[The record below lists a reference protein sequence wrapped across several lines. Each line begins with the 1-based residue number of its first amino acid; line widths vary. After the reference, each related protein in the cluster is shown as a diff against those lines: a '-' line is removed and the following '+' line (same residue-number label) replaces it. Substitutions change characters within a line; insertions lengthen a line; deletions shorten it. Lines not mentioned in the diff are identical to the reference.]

1 MQNLPSR
8 HRSSALAWAIISVS
22 AVVSILIWGFRY
34 GIRNNEF
41 HAVLVETAARG
52 VVFANDAMASTM
64 QDYVS
69 IFWLAVAYLSS
80 YLPVEGVFCFF
91 LLIGRILLTTGVALI
106 IRGFVK
112 EASWLKAASLASVV
126 TISSGFMTG
135 LPLGADPVMG
145 DYLSQTFVSIG
156 ICAVA
161 VGFAFNGRHLL
172 SAIILGVAY
181 NVNAMQA
188 NFALGIATIIWIE
201 ASFRERS
208 FLLFPKAFLIFLL
221 IASPNL
227 YWILSVTG
235 AKATGPY
242 LEGAEIAG
250 FTRYIFPFHFFW
262 SVKSISQKVNGVS
275 LALLPIALSIASI
288 AFKEARLKLDNARWL
303 FIASSISILYIIIGA
318 VGAEAFPSRFILQ
331 LHFFRSDVLTYLI
344 AASAIISLI
353 LKNAGKKDSL
363 FAALFFALAAFLAHQ
378 FHVALLIFIWA
389 VAMGKKSPICRG
401 IAILAPVIIVVYGL
415 ALAYT
420 GRFFGVPMALAA
432 LLSVILKDRSVP
444 LQAAISIF
452 IVISVSFS
460 YYMERSGVGKEG
472 LSLSDEIR
480 LVAKEASAKVPQD
493 ATFLIPPNY
502 TVRPFLKRGV
512 FVTMKDG
519 GAFMW
524 AKGYELEYIRR
535 LKLLGITYT
544 PGEFYNEE
552 KVAKEFVAGLGMS
565 LPAMKGEGVG
575 YAILPRTVLKDAPQE
590 LIAGSEHF
598 LAVDINDILSP
609 MKGN

>member
-1 MQNLPSR
+1 M
-8 HRSSALAWAIISVS
+8 LAS
-22 AVVSILIWGFRY
+22 AVVSMLLWGFRY

-41 HAVLVETAARG
+41 HIVLVETAARG

-64 QDYVS
+64 RDYVS
-69 IFWLAVAYLSS
+69 IFWLVVAYLSS

-91 LLIGRILLTTGVALI
+91 LLIGRILLIAGVALI
-106 IRGFVK
+106 IRGLFK
-112 EASWLKAASLASVV
+112 EASWLKAASSASVV
-126 TISSGFMTG
+126 TIASGFMVG

-145 DYLSQTFVSIG
+145 DYLSQTFVSVG
-156 ICAVA
+156 ICAVGI
-161 VGFAFNGRHLL
+161 GFAFNGRHLL
-172 SAIILGVAY
+172 SAVILGAAY

-188 NFALGIATIIWIE
+188 NFALGIAAIIWIE
-201 ASFRERS
+201 ASIRERS

-242 LEGAEIAG
+242 LEGAEIAD

-275 LALLPIALSIASI
+275 LALLPLALSIASI

-303 FIASSISILYIIIGA
+303 LIASVISLLYIFAGA

-331 LHFFRSDVLTYLI
+331 LHFFRSDVLIYLI
-344 AASAIISLI
+344 AASALISLI
-353 LKNAGKKDSL
+353 LKNAGKKDNL
-363 FAALFFALAAFLAHQ
+363 LAVMLFALAAFLAHQ

-389 VAMGKKSPICRG
+389 VVMEKKSPICRWA
-401 IAILAPVIIVVYGL
+401 AILAPVIIVIYGL

-432 LLSVILKDRSVP
+432 VFLAIFKDRNVA
-444 LQAAISIF
+444 LQAAISFF

-460 YYMERSGVGKEG
+460 YYMERAVVGKEG
-472 LSLSDEIR
+472 PSLSDEIR
-480 LVAKEASAKVPQD
+480 VVAKEASAKVPAD
-493 ATFLIPPNY
+493 AAFLIPPNY

-535 LKLLGITYT
+535 LKLLSITYT
-544 PGEFYNEE
+544 PGKFYDEE
-552 KVAKEFVAGLGMS
+552 KVSEEFISGLGSS

-575 YAILPRTVLKDAPQE
+575 YAILPRTALKNAPQD
-590 LIAGSEHF
+590 LIAESEHF

>member
-1 MQNLPSR
+1 MQKSPSWQ
-8 HRSSALAWAIISVS
+8 RSSALAWAIMLAS

-41 HAVLVETAARG
+41 HIVLVETAARG

-80 YLPVEGVFCFF
+80 YFPVEGVFCFF
-91 LLIGRILLTTGVALI
+91 LFIGRILLIAGVALI
-106 IRGFVK
+106 IRGLFK
-112 EASWLKAASLASVV
+112 EASWLKAASSASVV
-126 TISSGFMTG
+126 TIASGFMIG

-145 DYLSQTFVSIG
+145 DYLSQTFVSVG
-156 ICAVA
+156 ICAVGI
-161 VGFAFNGRHLL
+161 GFAFNGRHLL
-172 SAIILGVAY
+172 SAVILGAAY

-188 NFALGIATIIWIE
+188 NFALGIAAIIWIE
-201 ASFRERS
+201 ALIRERS

-242 LEGAEIAG
+242 LEGAEIAD

-275 LALLPIALSIASI
+275 LALLPLALSIASI

-303 FIASSISILYIIIGA
+303 LIASVISLLYIFAGA

-331 LHFFRSDVLTYLI
+331 LHFFRSDVLIYLI
-344 AASAIISLI
+344 AASALISLI
-353 LKNAGKKDSL
+353 LKNAGKKDNL
-363 FAALFFALAAFLAHQ
+363 LAVMLFALAAFLAHQ

-389 VAMGKKSPICRG
+389 VVMEKKSPICRWA
-401 IAILAPVIIVVYGL
+401 AILAPVIIVIYGL

-432 LLSVILKDRSVP
+432 VFLAIFKDRNVA
-444 LQAAISIF
+444 LQAAISFF

-460 YYMERSGVGKEG
+460 YYMERAVVGKEG
-472 LSLSDEIR
+472 PSLSDEIR
-480 LVAKEASAKVPQD
+480 VVAKEASAKVPKD
-493 ATFLIPPNY
+493 AAFLIPPNY

-535 LKLLGITYT
+535 LKLLSITYT
-544 PGEFYNEE
+544 PGKFYDEE
-552 KVAKEFVAGLGMS
+552 KVSEEFISGLGSS

-575 YAILPRTVLKDAPQE
+575 YAILPRTALKDAPQD
-590 LIAGSEHF
+590 LIAESEHF
-598 LAVDINDILSP
+598 MVVDINDILSP